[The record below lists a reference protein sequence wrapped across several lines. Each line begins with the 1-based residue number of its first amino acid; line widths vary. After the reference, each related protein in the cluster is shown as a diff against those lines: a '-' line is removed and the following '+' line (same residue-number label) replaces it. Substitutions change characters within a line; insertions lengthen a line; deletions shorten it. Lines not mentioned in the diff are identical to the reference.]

1 MGMSRTA
8 AIALGSNLG
17 DRAVH
22 LAYAVARLKSL
33 LSDVAVSTSIE
44 NPPEHGVPGP
54 PFLNGVLVGRTDL
67 SARALLAILLEIE
80 KERGRERGEVGAPRT
95 LDLDLVLLGDLVL
108 DEPGL
113 QVPHPRFRTR
123 TFVLGPL
130 AEVAPTLTDP
140 MTGVSIERL
149 LAKLS
154 R

>member
-1 MGMSRTA
+1 MSRTA

-17 DRAVH
+17 NRAAR

-44 NPPEHGVPGP
+44 NPPEHGVLGP